1 MNPKYPFKICN
12 NDFKDNDPSVCC
24 DISNMWSHIECV
36 KISLKTY
43 VKLQDDV
50 VSAWYCPICVRNV
63 PISDLRA
70 KKLEIFLSSDAI
82 EHTQK

>member
-1 MNPKYPFKICN
+1 
-12 NDFKDNDPSVCC
+12 
-24 DISNMWSHIECV
+24 MWSHIECV
-36 KISLKTY
+36 KICLKTY
-43 VKLQDDV
+43 VKLQDAV

-63 PISDLRA
+63 PISDLRT